1 VRLTLELTL
10 SDPTRHTAGW
20 AILPRA
26 GGAQSDQTLRRA
38 LHTAGFGI
46 LAIDL
51 LDEAEARHPAAA
63 FDMPRLVERLLAAT
77 RWLSRRPE
85 ARGQRL
91 SYVAAGPS
99 AGAALQA
106 AAELGSL
113 IAGVVSL

>member
-1 VRLTLELTL
+1 MNVRAAPGRRFVGRVTNRPPSQTAAPRRLAWLYCGPVRLTLELTL

-77 RWLSRRPE
+77 RW
-85 ARGQRL
+85 
-91 SYVAAGPS
+91 
-99 AGAALQA
+99 
-106 AAELGSL
+106 
-113 IAGVVSL
+113 